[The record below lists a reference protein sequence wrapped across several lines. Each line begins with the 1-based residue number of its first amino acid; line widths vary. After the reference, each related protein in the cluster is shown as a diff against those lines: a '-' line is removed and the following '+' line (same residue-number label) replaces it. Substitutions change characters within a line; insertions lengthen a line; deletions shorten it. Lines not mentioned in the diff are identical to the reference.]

1 MRKSAWV
8 GFVSVIVLAS
18 ICGGIHAFTER
29 SDVTQAAALSQV
41 ETIVGVDVNPAGNTA
56 TSLGTI
62 NSCIPVDLQDSF
74 YIDLIIQDV
83 TNLNSVDGSFR
94 FDGDIL
100 EVTGV
105 DVQYILADT
114 PGSSV
119 SSYSDSVPNSS
130 GSFQVT
136 AFDYG
141 VAPESG
147 EGILARL
154 EITAIGPGIS
164 KANFDWRPDDY
175 EISGVILL
183 DETGTAIG
191 DTSEPPDDY
200 FDGTILEAEIAVGEP
215 CPGECLPDIDSDS
228 DGFDDNVE
236 CYLSTDPLDDC
247 PNNPSHDAWPLDSN
261 MDMYVTVGG
270 DVLPYRGQIGA
281 SGGPPPDPGWLQRL
295 DLNMDNFIT
304 VGGDVLGFRGHIGD
318 TCS

>member
-1 MRKSAWV
+1 MGKPAWV
-8 GFVSVIVLAS
+8 GLVSVIVLALV
-18 ICGGIHAFTER
+18 CGGMRAFTEHR
-29 SDVTQAAALSQV
+29 DAAQAAALSQV
-41 ETIVGVDVNPAGNTA
+41 DTIVGVDVNPAGNTA

-62 NSCIPVDLQDSF
+62 NSCIPVDLDDSF

-83 TNLNSVDGSFR
+83 TNLNSLDGTFR

-119 SSYSDSVPNSS
+119 TSYSGSVPNSS

-141 VAPESG
+141 RVPESG

-154 EITAIGPGIS
+154 QITATGTGIS
-164 KANFDWRPDDY
+164 KANFDLRPDGY
-175 EISGVILL
+175 PISGVILL
-183 DETGTAIG
+183 DDTDTAIG
-191 DTSEPPDDY
+191 DLDEDDY

-281 SGGPPPDPGWLQRL
+281 SGGPPPDPEWSQRL
-295 DLNMDNFIT
+295 DINMDNFIT